1 MAIKYIITTVI
12 CLLSICFV
20 AANPERKTIQADGR
34 EREYLL
40 YMPQHPQQE
49 KAAGV
54 IVCLH
59 GFTRTMDDFFEEYDI
74 SSVADSLNLI
84 IIAPQALPEQN
95 NSVKAIAQTIN
106 LFTNDQISL
115 NSVWGCGLSVRASLL
130 GVSLLNEELN
140 RDVDDVNFID
150 TLIDHILSEYT
161 LLSENVFILG
171 TSMGGYMAYQYAVK
185 KGDRLSGLI
194 SVAGSMGLAIKGMD
208 HAVKTPVCD
217 FHSLTDEVV
226 PYSGSYE
233 QFPTTVS
240 LAMNKTNVINY
251 WTETNKTGTPTTEQ
265 VQYYP
270 STNGITVEKITYP
283 EPVNEVIHYKINGAA
298 HSYFFRKENE
308 DCMDYPEEISRFIR
322 SHLSGTTNHISNIPV
337 QRLVIYP
344 NPATE
349 ELQVTSYELRGENYN
364 IFSVTGQML
373 MQGRLQGE
381 TTTINVST
389 LANGVYLLRVSG
401 KVEKFVKQ

>member
-1 MAIKYIITTVI
+1 MDKK
-12 CLLSICFV
+12 CLLIGIIYLLSTCFV
-20 AANPERKTIQADGR
+20 AANPERRTFQVDGW

-40 YMPQHPQQE
+40 YRPQHPQQE

-74 SSVADSLNLI
+74 SAVADSLNLV

-283 EPVNEVIHYKINGAA
+283 EPVNEVIHYKINGAP
-298 HSYFFRKENE
+298 HSYFFRKENS

-322 SHLSGTTNHISNIPV
+322 SHLSGTTNHIPTITAQKLFV
-337 QRLVIYP
+337 YP
-344 NPATE
+344 NPAKE

-373 MQGRLQGE
+373 MQGKLQGE